1 MTTMSLS
8 LQPHELDSCRS
19 SCRSGV
25 LSGDGGSYVLTQ
37 ISIETEVDSTLH
49 VLCMLMGLT
58 SKPLCGTCFGS
69 FIDQWLQIRSV
80 CNCLLMRYLSMLR
93 TAISA
98 VLRGQR
104 VCSFSVPLHRAMT
117 CHMECGGGFDD
128 LSSAPKDTNW
138 NQSICAPTVL

>member
-1 MTTMSLS
+1 MLA
-8 LQPHELDSCRS
+8 
-19 SCRSGV
+19 
-25 LSGDGGSYVLTQ
+25 Q

-98 VLRGQR
+98 VLRGQS
-104 VCSFSVPLHRAMT
+104 VCGFSISLHRAIT
-117 CHMECGGGFDD
+117 YQGGCRF
-128 LSSAPKDTNW
+128 
-138 NQSICAPTVL
+138 